1 MADDEAAAAEAPA
14 AEPAAEEPAAE
25 APAEAPPSPPAEEAA
40 AEEPAA
46 EPPAAPPPFQRQ
58 PSTAEE
64 EKAAEK
70 IEAVVRGKEAR
81 QRVEQKRELTK
92 KLSSRG
98 VMSAKKT
105 AEHFDEELARQ
116 QSLESV
122 GSKKEWDDGNGA
134 PAAAD
139 AKRRPSLGS
148 AKGSRGASKTPE
160 KGRGKSKSPGK
171 ERPAAK
177 PAAKPP
183 PARSARERKPP
194 ADPSPPPARAAR
206 KPPPPKMPKA
216 GVVFRS
222 GVDIPAVAARPDAPF
237 AQYLEA
243 HTRYLAA
250 CKAVPI
256 ESTGPAARVRKP
268 PPAKPEKKAGRELAD
283 AIGGKAVAAKAA
295 AARAMKAARAAKTV
309 IGVAQGMAKRALTQ
323 APEAGGGYAQGA
335 A

>member
-81 QRVEQKRELTK
+81 QRVEQKKELTK

-122 GSKKEWDDGNGA
+122 GSKKEWDDGKGA

-160 KGRGKSKSPGK
+160 KGRGKSKSPG
-171 ERPAAK
+171 RP
-177 PAAKPP
+177 
-183 PARSARERKPP
+183 
-194 ADPSPPPARAAR
+194 
-206 KPPPPKMPKA
+206 
-216 GVVFRS
+216 V
-222 GVDIPAVAARPDAPF
+222 
-237 AQYLEA
+237 
-243 HTRYLAA
+243 
-250 CKAVPI
+250 
-256 ESTGPAARVRKP
+256 
-268 PPAKPEKKAGRELAD
+268 
-283 AIGGKAVAAKAA
+283 A
-295 AARAMKAARAAKTV
+295 AARAGGAQAAAAQDAEGRRCLPQRRRHPGGGGAARRAVRPVPRGAHAV
-309 IGVAQGMAKRALTQ
+309 PRRVQGGADRVDR
-323 APEAGGGYAQGA
+323 AGGARAEA
-335 A
+335 AASEA

>member
-81 QRVEQKRELTK
+81 QRVEQKKELTK

-122 GSKKEWDDGNGA
+122 GSKKEWDDGKGA

-183 PARSARERKPP
+183 ATQKKRKG
-194 ADPSPPPARAAR
+194 RAA
-206 KPPPPKMPKA
+206 
-216 GVVFRS
+216 S
-222 GVDIPAVAARPDAPF
+222 PANG
-237 AQYLEA
+237 
-243 HTRYLAA
+243 T
-250 CKAVPI
+250 
-256 ESTGPAARVRKP
+256 PAA
-268 PPAKPEKKAGRELAD
+268 PPAKRAH
-283 AIGGKAVAAKAA
+283 VAATEEKAA
-295 AARAMKAARAAKTV
+295 FGALVGRKVNKKFPGSGYYDGVVDSIDATKPATYVIVWEDGMTTKMKDTAVQK
-309 IGVAQGMAKRALTQ
+309 ILK
-323 APEAGGGYAQGA
+323 
-335 A
+335 